1 MLRDD
6 GAAPRIIEALRR
18 SKRPDVLIYEPD
30 LSPAALMDAMAH
42 DIRDPGLPEARR
54 MQMLT
59 ELASLDY
66 AYGRL
71 EEASAKYEILY
82 GSYRRHQ
89 SPLMQAFVLQG
100 VGDVLRRVGR
110 LPLAR
115 ERYAQGLTL
124 AITTQGLPLIM
135 ALAYAVGDVSLELQR
150 FQDAADHLEI
160 ARKVALSLHN
170 RPVEADALEKIGDAR
185 LALNRPGEAIGVWR
199 DAAAVCRVA
208 AYKERLLSVLARMAK
223 TFGSARMQGEQRACE
238 NEMAVLRAGAG
249 GSGIDGGESS
259 VTAHGGGG
267 QDHPKGLAPRE
278 RSAVLPATIVPPPVP
293 PLISP
298 TGNVAVDA
306 LAGLVNSAAAP
317 WQNLPNETAVEK
329 VATVVNGVLGVL
341 NMDIAVDAFNMGIG
355 ALSSL
360 IPWPSLPAAVLGMPH
375 IGTPHT
381 HPHPPSLVPPAPP
394 IPLPSIGTVAVG
406 GCVSVMIGGVP
417 AARAGEP
424 GPGGARGALGPP
436 SSVPTGP
443 PS

>member
-1 MLRDD
+1 MPSKLTEAQDTLAAFVRQDRYQVLVVRATNVELIYFLKIVEALDLREPAHVFGLFPQAVAGDASAYVTSVLNGLRTQLDPVNQLRVAAGEPSWPPLPPACDDPALPPARRLRAGVAHAAGLVPGGIEHRLVFSLLPQTIAKPETYAQAVAAILSPEAAPEPAWPRVRLILRDD

-42 DIRDPGLPEARR
+42 DIRDPGLPEAQR

-82 GSYRRHQ
+82 DYYRRHQ

-249 GSGIDGGESS
+249 GSG
-259 VTAHGGGG
+259 
-267 QDHPKGLAPRE
+267 
-278 RSAVLPATIVPPPVP
+278 
-293 PLISP
+293 
-298 TGNVAVDA
+298 
-306 LAGLVNSAAAP
+306 
-317 WQNLPNETAVEK
+317 
-329 VATVVNGVLGVL
+329 
-341 NMDIAVDAFNMGIG
+341 
-355 ALSSL
+355 
-360 IPWPSLPAAVLGMPH
+360 
-375 IGTPHT
+375 
-381 HPHPPSLVPPAPP
+381 
-394 IPLPSIGTVAVG
+394 VG
-406 GCVSVMIGGVP
+406 GVGSTGGSQ
-417 AARAGEP
+417 A
-424 GPGGARGALGPP
+424 
-436 SSVPTGP
+436 
-443 PS
+443 